1 MDGRARFRYNRG
13 MDDKQES
20 PSLGERLRPV
30 MDLAG
35 GPVVAVVITLLVGA
49 GTARLGC
56 AGQVEDAVDDRLG
69 SVRAKPRY
77 ERVQLV
83 DLGQDFQAGNNYDWD
98 DPAQAQAKCAQ
109 FARAIDNAF
118 VHGAKLVVLDK
129 WLGRRAALV
138 DKKSSGDDQG
148 DDKEPE
154 AAQRFT
160 YCTPRTKRDPV
171 YRVIRKHASRVI
183 LPVALVSPHKS
194 LASAK
199 GVSKPAPLLAQIP
212 GVRFG
217 LVNLE
222 QTESSIRRVVGCV
235 RIRGDRTYCSLG
247 VEAARLVAGLSPLTA
262 GKDTLR
268 FGDRRVALRAGGLTY
283 AAHRFPKAMPLSFVG
298 MDLANP
304 QLPAVVK
311 TKVGGELKK
320 KLAGKIVFIGPTEPC
335 LCKGDKT
342 VQGDLHLTP
351 FGYMAGVKIHASAMA
366 TLLTGLHPASLPGWA
381 AFLLSLLLAL
391 AAYHI
396 GRRLSLTLGL
406 VVTAVVLLAG
416 AVLIVWLRG
425 RQTLSVPLVATEVE
439 WFVAFL
445 IGVAMRMQSV
455 GAERLRLWI
464 AFRHYLSPEVI
475 KDLLKN
481 PGALRLGGQRH
492 ELTLLFSDIRGF
504 TALSEAAPADV
515 ITRFV
520 NDYFTVM
527 TDAVMRHGG
536 YLDKYIGDGIMA
548 LYGAPVI
555 TDTAREH
562 AVGSCRTA
570 FAMIQALGPL
580 NERWAD
586 TMVIEICI
594 GVGLNTGE
602 ATVGNMGSSE
612 RFNYTAFGDAVN
624 LSARLEGL
632 NKAYGTAVLVTATT
646 QALAAEDFAF
656 REVDQVRVKGREQA
670 ERIYELLGPT
680 GHEPDFDLDLYVT
693 ALAHYRKGDLAAAR
707 ESLEKLLADCP
718 SDGPSH
724 VLLKRIEHLS
734 QDGDGLPPD
743 WDGVWTMESK

>member
-1 MDGRARFRYNRG
+1 MAEN
-13 MDDKQES
+13 KES
-20 PSLGERLRPV
+20 PSFGERLRPV
-30 MDLAG
+30 IDLAG

-56 AGQVEDAVDDRLG
+56 AGQVEDAVDDRLR
-69 SVRAKPRY
+69 SVRAQPRY
-77 ERVQLV
+77 EPVQLV
-83 DLGQDFQAGNNYDWD
+83 DLGQDFQAGNNYEWD
-98 DPAQAQAKCAQ
+98 DPAQAKAKCEQ

-118 VHGAKLVVLDK
+118 THGAKLVVLDK

-138 DKKSSGDDQG
+138 DKKSPGDDQAEDPGG
-148 DDKEPE
+148 DDAGDDAES
-154 AAQRFT
+154 AAQKFT
-160 YCTPRTKRDPV
+160 YCTPQTKQDLV
-171 YRVIRKHASRVI
+171 YRVIRKHASRII

-199 GVSKPAPLLAQIP
+199 GVSKPAALLAGIP

-222 QTESSIRRVVGCV
+222 QTESSIRRVVACV
-235 RIRGDRTYCSLG
+235 RIKGDRTYCSLG
-247 VEAARLVAGLSPLTA
+247 VEAARLVKGMGPLTA
-262 GKDTLR
+262 GEDALR
-268 FGDRRVALRAGGLTY
+268 FGDRRVALRKGGLTY

-298 MDLANP
+298 MNLAAP

-311 TKVGGELKK
+311 NKVGGELRK
-320 KLAGKIVFIGPTEPC
+320 KLAGKVVFIGPTEPC
-335 LCKGDKT
+335 LCQGGKT
-342 VQGDLHLTP
+342 MEGDLHLTP
-351 FGYMAGVKIHASAMA
+351 YGYMAGVKIHASAMA
-366 TLLTGLHPASLPGWA
+366 TLLRGLHPASLPGWG

-406 VVTAVVLLAG
+406 VITAVVLLAG
-416 AVLIVWLRG
+416 VVLIVWLRA
-425 RQTLSVPLVATEVE
+425 RQTLSLPLVVTEVE

-445 IGVAMRMQSV
+445 IGVAVRMQAV

-481 PGALRLGGQRH
+481 PAALRLGGQRH

-504 TALSEAAPADV
+504 TALSEDAPADV
-515 ITRFV
+515 ITSFV

-527 TDAVMRHGG
+527 TDTVMRHGG

-555 TDTAREH
+555 TETAREH
-562 AVGSCRTA
+562 ALGSCRTA
-570 FAMIQALGPL
+570 FDMIEALGPL
-580 NERWAD
+580 NERWAE
-586 TMVIEICI
+586 TMASEIRI

-632 NKAYGTAVLVTATT
+632 NKAYGTAVLVTAST
-646 QALAAEDFAF
+646 QALAADEFDF
-656 REVDQVRVKGREQA
+656 REVDQVRVKGREQP

-680 GHEPDFDLDLYVT
+680 GHQPDFDLALYAV
-693 ALAHYRKGDLAAAR
+693 ALEHYRQGDLAEAR
-707 ESLEKLLADCP
+707 EPLEKLLEDCP
-718 SDGPSH
+718 TDGPSR
-724 VLLKRIEHLS
+724 VLLERIEQLS
-734 QDGDGLPPD
+734 GDGIPPD